1 MLDRK
6 KLLFVYNPFA
16 GKGVIRS
23 KLSYIL
29 ETFSNADYEVT
40 VHATRRRNDATEIVA
55 KYGSEYD
62 VVACSGGDGTLNEVA
77 MGIMQCEKKPPCGY
91 IPTGTTNDCA
101 TSLGIPKNMVEAAKT
116 IVEGDLFPYD
126 LGKLNDDYFIYVAGF
141 GAFTDVSYATSQTVK
156 NMFGRLAYLLE
167 GVKRIPSLQSYHY
180 KVYYDDQE
188 IDDTFLY
195 GMVSNSNSIG
205 GFKGLNGPDVSLND
219 GMFEVTLI
227 KPPHNA
233 LELQS
238 IINALLSED
247 KTSKHIISFHTSH
260 VRFVSDE
267 MVPWTMD
274 GEFGGN
280 LKEADIYNLKHAI
293 SFKVRGSEDGALS

>member
-1 MLDRK
+1 MGRK

-40 VHATRRRNDATEIVA
+40 VHATRSRNDATEIVA

-62 VVACSGGDGTLNEVA
+62 IVACSGGDGTLNEVA
-77 MGIMQCEKKPPCGY
+77 IGIMRCEKKPPCGY

-101 TSLGIPKNMVEAAKT
+101 TSLGISKNMIDAAET
-116 IVEGDLFPYD
+116 IVNGKLFPYD
-126 LGKLNDDYFIYVAGF
+126 LGKLNEDYFIYVAGF
-141 GAFTDVSYATSQTVK
+141 GAFTDVSYATSQSIK
-156 NMFGRLAYLLE
+156 NILGRLAYVLE

-180 KVYYDDQE
+180 KVYYDDKE
-188 IDDTFLY
+188 IDGDFLF

-205 GFKGLNGPDVSLND
+205 GFKGINGPDVSLND

-238 IINALLSED
+238 IVNALLSETR
-247 KTSKHIISFHTSH
+247 TSEHIITFHTSH
-260 VRFVSDE
+260 VKFVSDE
-267 MVPWTMD
+267 LVPWTID

-280 LKEADIYNLKHAI
+280 LLEADIHNLKHAI
-293 SFKVRGSEDGALS
+293 SIKVNEDRAK